1 MKYSTSMS
9 TMKNSNA
16 LFCEQVE
23 TITNLFQNWN
33 ECEQTV
39 VLYALLRGIP
49 YQNLKF
55 LQMCIENN
63 LQNVTYGE
71 FKTLEQNAN
80 NANYLRNLLNGSAGS
95 DMGNQMIDSE
105 SLGIKNSSYRNM
117 QKQMG
122 SDRHMNFLIDN
133 AMYSNDKMQDY
144 CKNGFQDVTLD
155 YFKGVILPE
164 FLHCLPL
171 LQLGNDEAKNV
182 YLSLVPQAVIRP
194 GCEDLCQQLLSY
206 LLIHPAVTG
215 EDRRCL
221 TQYLHH
227 LQEHIALGGATQPDI
242 TSSIKNGDGSAWSLH
257 NSQKSLNTDKPTTN
271 ITTSY
276 PSWSNFNP
284 DYEQLTKEDF
294 GKTIGKN
301 VAYTKT
307 DSSNNF
313 DDDSQLSFSKNGTE
327 IEDSTTENIQDSSGN
342 NDFFTQNCK
351 LYNIAPKATESPV
364 KTHRSSSLT
373 PSSDDGILFHS
384 NENLSLLTLMQKPRS
399 YSLSSEHNALLSPHN
414 SLISSGSESRLDDFK
429 NSSAKTTASKNAGM
443 TNIAQ
448 WLKSLRLHKYIW
460 LFSNTSYEDMMAITE
475 EYLARL
481 GVTKGARHKLYL
493 SIQRLKERYSTLCN
507 VERDLISSHGSTMFA
522 ALEEMRSVIVS
533 PIKPHTDDDIVR
545 QFIKVLDIV
554 SSFLNN
560 NLMNAVHDEE
570 CLALYFWVLDRAIG
584 NEAFVAHVGLLKNM
598 KYNTIKMNQYQN
610 KLQYKN
616 VYNTHSFNGRES
628 HRRNSDFTNNGRNSK
643 TRWNQYS
650 RPNRPVPPPAHPQWN
665 LVSNHI
671 GNFQNP
677 YHMTNLYN
685 KPNGAKLYQHIDNND
700 KHAKSS
706 SYPNFNIKPE
716 SAQNFEPHRHS
727 LTSLV
732 TPLNNVTNKPQQTIS
747 KVKNLDENVLKSK
760 SSVVEINNRL
770 ESLCLQM
777 TEQAIE

>member
-1 MKYSTSMS
+1 M
-9 TMKNSNA
+9 
-16 LFCEQVE
+16 
-23 TITNLFQNWN
+23 
-33 ECEQTV
+33 
-39 VLYALLRGIP
+39 
-49 YQNLKF
+49 
-55 LQMCIENN
+55 
-63 LQNVTYGE
+63 
-71 FKTLEQNAN
+71 
-80 NANYLRNLLNGSAGS
+80 
-95 DMGNQMIDSE
+95 
-105 SLGIKNSSYRNM
+105 
-117 QKQMG
+117 
-122 SDRHMNFLIDN
+122 
-133 AMYSNDKMQDY
+133 
-144 CKNGFQDVTLD
+144 
-155 YFKGVILPE
+155 
-164 FLHCLPL
+164 
-171 LQLGNDEAKNV
+171 
-182 YLSLVPQAVIRP
+182 
-194 GCEDLCQQLLSY
+194 
-206 LLIHPAVTG
+206 
-215 EDRRCL
+215 

-493 SIQRLKERYSTLCN
+493 SIQRLKVIQIDNEILMSFLFYFTLFFY
-507 VERDLISSHGSTMFA
+507 LILF
-522 ALEEMRSVIVS
+522 LYLFYKIFVYLI
-533 PIKPHTDDDIVR
+533 DF
-545 QFIKVLDIV
+545 FIKLNILFFFLDLFFYFNRFIFCFTRFF
-554 SSFLNN
+554 FLF
-560 NLMNAVHDEE
+560 L
-570 CLALYFWVLDRAIG
+570 
-584 NEAFVAHVGLLKNM
+584 
-598 KYNTIKMNQYQN
+598 
-610 KLQYKN
+610 
-616 VYNTHSFNGRES
+616 
-628 HRRNSDFTNNGRNSK
+628 
-643 TRWNQYS
+643 
-650 RPNRPVPPPAHPQWN
+650 
-665 LVSNHI
+665 
-671 GNFQNP
+671 
-677 YHMTNLYN
+677 
-685 KPNGAKLYQHIDNND
+685 
-700 KHAKSS
+700 
-706 SYPNFNIKPE
+706 
-716 SAQNFEPHRHS
+716 
-727 LTSLV
+727 
-732 TPLNNVTNKPQQTIS
+732 
-747 KVKNLDENVLKSK
+747 
-760 SSVVEINNRL
+760 
-770 ESLCLQM
+770 
-777 TEQAIE
+777 